1 MQPQNQ
7 FSLFGNVQ
15 VNEAEQ
21 NSEVKKKREEFAT
34 EIRSRERNNI
44 INNKRLAQ
52 NNQTTTIPESLP
64 LIPSTLP
71 QDLQLALKAQ
81 QEQLMK
87 RSFTFEDFPDILQKI
102 FSSDILQLH
111 YGVTGLRKMLSV
123 ESGAPIQQVIDANLV
138 PKLIDIIQKEQ
149 IPQLVLEAA
158 WALTN
163 VASGTT
169 LQTQSIIDK
178 GGIYLF
184 VKLLSSQYRDIA
196 EQAVWAI
203 GNIAGDCTQYRDLI
217 LRVGG
222 VDPLINIM
230 QNAPNKNTIKHCTW
244 SLSNLC
250 RGKPIPDFKYVKN
263 ALPVFCKVII
273 DETDPEVLTDACW
286 ALSYLSDG
294 DNSRLQTVI
303 DSQVVPTLIKLLDH
317 SSLQL
322 VIPTLRILGNV
333 VTGDET
339 QTTYVLNQ
347 GLLLKIPKLLS
358 HDKKAIRREA
368 CWTISNITAGS
379 INQVSQVV
387 RDSAILEKLFTL
399 MTTDVEEIVREA
411 TWAISNSTK
420 HGTNSDIQL
429 LVQKGL
435 LNVFKQLLEGED
447 TQTMTVVLEA
457 LLNVL
462 KRGDQDFKDDN
473 YYLTQLEQM
482 GVISKIEQL
491 QKHQNQSV
499 YQKCFNIL
507 EQYYEAESEL

>member
-1 MQPQNQ
+1 MQSQNQ
-7 FSLFGNVQ
+7 FALFGNAQ
-15 VNEAEQ
+15 VNEPEQ
-21 NSEVKKKREEFAT
+21 NSEIKKKRDDFAT
-34 EIRSRERNNI
+34 EIRSKDRNAI

-52 NNQTTTIPESLP
+52 NNQNTSI
-64 LIPSTLP
+64 
-71 QDLQLALKAQ
+71 
-81 QEQLMK
+81 QEQLSLIPQTLPFDIQQALKTQQEVLTK
-87 RSFTFEDFPDILQKI
+87 RTFTFEDFSDILQKI
-102 FSSDILQLH
+102 YSTDVIQLH

-138 PKLIDIIQKEQ
+138 PKLIEIIQKEQ

-169 LQTQSIIDK
+169 QQTQSIIDK

-222 VDPLINIM
+222 VDPLITII
-230 QNAPNKNTIKHCTW
+230 QNAQNKNTIKHCTW

-250 RGKPIPDFKYVKN
+250 RGKPIPEFKYVKN

-286 ALSYLSDG
+286 AMSYLSDG

-333 VTGDET
+333 VTGDEQ

-347 GLLLKIPKLLS
+347 GLLNKILKLLS
-358 HDKKAIRREA
+358 HEKKAIRRET

-379 INQVSQVV
+379 SNQVSQVV
-387 RDSAILEKLFTL
+387 RDGAILEKLFTL
-399 MTTDVEEIVREA
+399 MTTDVEEIVRES
-411 TWAISNSTK
+411 TWAIANSTK
-420 HGTNSDIQL
+420 NGSNSDIQL

-435 LNVFKQLLEGED
+435 FNVFKHLLEGED

-457 LLNVL
+457 LFNVL
-462 KRGDQDFKDDN
+462 KRGDQDFQDDN
-473 YYLTQLEQM
+473 YYLTNLEQM
-482 GVISKIEQL
+482 GVIRRIEEL
-491 QKHQNQSV
+491 QKHHNQNV

>member
-34 EIRSRERNNI
+34 EIRSRERNSI

-52 NNQTTTIPESLP
+52 NNQTQKLPESQP

-71 QDLQLALKAQ
+71 QELQMALKAQ
-81 QEQLMK
+81 QEHLQK
-87 RSFTFEDFPDILQKI
+87 RQFSFEDFPEVLQKI
-102 FSSDILQLH
+102 FSTDILQLH

-169 LQTQSIIDK
+169 QQTQSIIDK

-184 VKLLSSQYRDIA
+184 VKLLSSQYKDIA

-222 VDPLINIM
+222 VDPLIAIM
-230 QNAPNKNTIKHCTW
+230 QNAQNKNTIKHCTW

-250 RGKPIPDFKYVKN
+250 RGKPIPEFKYVKN

-273 DETDPEVLTDACW
+273 DDTDPEVLTDACW

-303 DSQVVPTLIKLLDH
+303 DSQVVPTLIRLLDH

-333 VTGDET
+333 VTGDEV

-347 GLLLKIPKLLS
+347 GLLQKIPKLLS

-379 INQVSQVV
+379 SNQVSQVI

-420 HGTNSDIQL
+420 HGSNQDIQL
-429 LVQKGL
+429 IVQKGL
-435 LNVFKQLLEGED
+435 LNVFKHLLEGED

-457 LLNVL
+457 IFNVL
-462 KRGDQDFKDDN
+462 KRGDQDFKEDN
-473 YYLTQLEQM
+473 YYLTKLEEM

-491 QKHQNQSV
+491 QKHQNQGV